1 MYPRIAMEMTTLDKQ
16 YRGKINQ
23 LYSETQSKLDSM
35 DELLRKRL
43 TTASTTTT
51 TINTIFNR
59 FNDEGNDDRY
69 PPSSESKSEVGTFN
83 AAAESILVRPF
94 LDNDD
99 ADIVANKKKYGVK
112 KYDPQRVLNAWRQ
125 GSDSIDI
132 LDFGGDFLSHFYG
145 HLLRECFCGHIF
157 GQFLK
162 SIELP
167 PRTGT
172 CSRTGRPG

>member
-1 MYPRIAMEMTTLDKQ
+1 MTTLDKQ

-23 LYSETQSKLDSM
+23 LYSETQSKLNSM

-59 FNDEGNDDRY
+59 FNDEGNDDRS
-69 PPSSESKSEVGTFN
+69 PSESEESEVGTFN

-94 LDNDD
+94 LYNDD

-132 LDFGGDFLSHFYG
+132 LDFDGDFFGMHFWDHFYG
-145 HLLRECFCGHIF
+145 YLLSWQYLTFKHLRHMSLPIF
-157 GQFLK
+157 WAISK
-162 SIELP
+162 VY
-167 PRTGT
+167 
-172 CSRTGRPG
+172 

>member
-1 MYPRIAMEMTTLDKQ
+1 MTTLDKQ

-23 LYSETQSKLDSM
+23 LYSETQSKLNSM

-59 FNDEGNDDRY
+59 FNDEGNGDRS
-69 PPSSESKSEVGTFN
+69 PSESEESEVGTFN
-83 AAAESILVRPF
+83 AAAEGILVRPF
-94 LDNDD
+94 LDNDNG
-99 ADIVANKKKYGVK
+99 DIVANKKKYGVK

-145 HLLRECFCGHIF
+145 HF
-157 GQFLK
+157 
-162 SIELP
+162 
-167 PRTGT
+167 
-172 CSRTGRPG
+172 